1 MILHRVN
8 DENLVMTN
16 DYNAP
21 IIKDSSIGVTAKLY
35 KRAEIIDSRIGEKS
49 IVGNDAVIT
58 SSDIGDGVS
67 INRRNYIYRSS
78 ISDYSYTGIG
88 TMLRSCSIG
97 KFCSISWNVSVG
109 GGDHDFDHV
118 TTSPLWRLQMM
129 EGKQHSE
136 NQELQQRLTQ
146 LPDCNIGNDVWIAT
160 NAVILRNVTIGDGAI
175 IGAGAVVRKDVE
187 PYSIVAG
194 VPAKPLKKRFD
205 DNIIAALLDLAWWDW
220 PVDVIRAN
228 TDLIYKEKV
237 DLDVIARLQVIKDG
251 LVQ

>member
-1 MILHRVN
+1 MSFDKLYLGMEKEMDASARI
-8 DENLVMTN
+8 
-16 DYNAP
+16 YNGAEVQRT
-21 IIKDSSIGVTAKLY
+21 SIGK
-35 KRAEIIDSRIGEKS
+35 KS
-49 IVGNDAVIT
+49 IIGNDSIVQDSIIE
-58 SSDIGDGVS
+58 DYVS
-67 INRRNYIYRSS
+67 INRRNYILRSN
-78 ISDYSYTGIG
+78 IGHFSYTGIG
-88 TMLRSCSIG
+88 TMIRSASIG
-97 KFCSISWNVSVG
+97 SFCSLSWNVSIG

-118 TTSPLWRLQMM
+118 TTSPLWRFGMM
-129 EGKQHSE
+129 DDDVNHDDNK
-136 NQELQQRLTQ
+136 ELQKRFEIQ
-146 LPDCNIGNDVWIAT
+146 PDCKIGNDVWIAT

-205 DNIIAALLDLAWWDW
+205 DKLIEALLDLAWWDW

-237 DLDVIARLQVIKDG
+237 DLDVIARLQAIKDG